1 MGTVWQDVR
10 FAVRMLARNPGLTA
24 IAVLALALGV
34 GANTAIFSVVNSVLL
49 RPLPYKNA
57 AQLVSMYSQNT
68 SNAEA
73 NLTDKPPLS
82 YPDFKDYKEQ
92 AQTLQYVAAYSQS
105 GTSLTSGGDE
115 PERVLG
121 ADVSAELFP
130 MLGVEPLIG
139 RVFTPEE
146 DKAGAPPVVVLGYGL
161 WQRRFGGDKTIIGR
175 EIKFGAR
182 SITVIGVM
190 PPGFKFPVQAER
202 ADFFDPFTA
211 VTARASAASLESR
224 DSRFNTIVAS
234 LKPGATLQQA
244 QAEIDAIA
252 RRLAQQYPAT
262 NTGWRA
268 RLISLHEDVTG
279 DVRPALFV
287 LLGAVLFV
295 LLITCA
301 NVANLL
307 LARASA
313 RHREMAI
320 RTALGASRARIVR
333 QLLTE
338 SLLLSFIGGVLGLLL
353 ALWGIDLLV
362 AASPAS
368 LPRVAEINLDHRVLA
383 FTLFVSA
390 VTGIIFGIFPALA
403 SSKLDLNE
411 SLKEGGRSSM
421 EGARRNRV
429 RSLLVVSEIAL
440 SLILLIGAGLLIKS
454 FLRLLDTDP
463 GYTAARVLSVTLP
476 LSRTK
481 YPQPEQQ
488 AAYFQELI
496 NRARSL
502 PGVEAVGA
510 TNLLPLGLRDTFNT
524 FSIEGRPPAAPE
536 ARTAARNYSITPD
549 YFRVM
554 SIPVRRGRA
563 FTERDAKDAPPV
575 IIINEAFARRFFPN
589 EEARGKRIILE
600 DETNQRLPP
609 REVVGVVGNV
619 RHEGLDD
626 KEQPEYYVPFFQA
639 PDRQMDLVVRSAI
652 SDPAALAVAVR
663 GAIRSIDKD
672 QLIWEVKTMDER
684 VAKSVAPRRFQ
695 MLLLGIFATLALLL
709 ASIGI
714 YGVMNFTV
722 TQRTHE
728 IGIRLALGAQAKD
741 VFRLVIGQGMTLALI
756 GVVIGLLGALAL
768 TRVMASLLYNVSAL
782 DPLIFAGI
790 ALLLACVALLACL
803 IPARRATRVDPMI
816 ALRHE

>member
-1 MGTVWQDVR
+1 
-10 FAVRMLARNPGLTA
+10 
-24 IAVLALALGV
+24 
-34 GANTAIFSVVNSVLL
+34 
-49 RPLPYKNA
+49 
-57 AQLVSMYSQNT
+57 
-68 SNAEA
+68 
-73 NLTDKPPLS
+73 
-82 YPDFKDYKEQ
+82 
-92 AQTLQYVAAYSQS
+92 
-105 GTSLTSGGDE
+105 
-115 PERVLG
+115 
-121 ADVSAELFP
+121 
-130 MLGVEPLIG
+130 
-139 RVFTPEE
+139 
-146 DKAGAPPVVVLGYGL
+146 
-161 WQRRFGGDKTIIGR
+161 
-175 EIKFGAR
+175 
-182 SITVIGVM
+182 
-190 PPGFKFPVQAER
+190 
-202 ADFFDPFTA
+202 
-211 VTARASAASLESR
+211 
-224 DSRFNTIVAS
+224 
-234 LKPGATLQQA
+234 
-244 QAEIDAIA
+244 
-252 RRLAQQYPAT
+252 
-262 NTGWRA
+262 
-268 RLISLHEDVTG
+268 
-279 DVRPALFV
+279 
-287 LLGAVLFV
+287 
-295 LLITCA
+295 
-301 NVANLL
+301 
-307 LARASA
+307 
-313 RHREMAI
+313 
-320 RTALGASRARIVR
+320 
-333 QLLTE
+333 
-338 SLLLSFIGGVLGLLL
+338 
-353 ALWGIDLLV
+353 
-362 AASPAS
+362 
-368 LPRVAEINLDHRVLA
+368 
-383 FTLFVSA
+383 
-390 VTGIIFGIFPALA
+390 
-403 SSKLDLNE
+403 
-411 SLKEGGRSSM
+411 M

-524 FSIEGRPPAAPE
+524 FSIEGRLPAAPE

-600 DETNQRLPP
+600 DETNQPLPP

-741 VFRLVIGQGMTLALI
+741 VFRLIVGQGMTLALV
-756 GVVIGLLGALAL
+756 GVGIGLLGAIAL

-790 ALLLACVALLACL
+790 ALLLTAVALLACF
-803 IPARRATRVDPMI
+803 IPARRATKVDPMI
-816 ALRHE
+816 ALRYE